1 MSALR
6 GAATLLAALL
16 TAAAA
21 VRIQQLPVVPNVDDF
36 CFVSAMQSPVLRE
49 IPNARV
55 PCVVTG
61 RDESLQLCN
70 VTMLAGKLRT
80 EAHELPFHLLSKV
93 TEGELLKP
101 AFKAFDENQTLAS
114 VAVKAILADSAR
126 RAWHAEQRRLGLPEY
141 QGRDFR
147 EEQIRQG
154 NAVWEAAKKSLE
166 AKEAAEASEAAKAL
180 AEKERQAAERREAR
194 HQQATEIE
202 ARLRS
207 KRRGG
212 KGRGELEAL
221 VTSLRRAQEDDDMV
235 AKEEADR
242 LAKEQMRLSPGS
254 YRVLLQGTKVL
265 KSLRPGAQSLAGLS
279 SGSLVDVILV
289 EEREGRVHGL
299 IARPL
304 GCITIFQRSSGLYF
318 AERVDDAKSQ

>member
-1 MSALR
+1 MPASA
-6 GAATLLAALL
+6 GAAALLAALVP
-16 TAAAA
+16 AVAA

-49 IPNARV
+49 IPDARV
-55 PCVVTG
+55 PCIATG
-61 RDESLQLCN
+61 RDESVQLCN
-70 VTMLAGKLRT
+70 VTLLAGKLRT
-80 EAHELPFHLLSKV
+80 EARELPFHLLSKV
-93 TEGELLKP
+93 TEGELLRP
-101 AFKAFDENQTLAS
+101 AFKKFDENQTLAS
-114 VAVKAILADSAR
+114 VAVQAILADSAR

-166 AKEAAEASEAAKAL
+166 AKEAAEASEAATAL
-180 AEKERQAAERREAR
+180 AEKEPQ
-194 HQQATEIE
+194 
-202 ARLRS
+202 
-207 KRRGG
+207 
-212 KGRGELEAL
+212 
-221 VTSLRRAQEDDDMV
+221 
-235 AKEEADR
+235 AKEE
-242 LAKEQMRLSPGS
+242 MRLSPGS

-299 IARPL
+299 IAHPL
-304 GCITIFQRSSGLYF
+304 GWITIFQRSSGLYF